1 VSRAISE
8 KWVETPRGIFP
19 LKFFFASAAPK
30 SDQQPAPFGLP
41 PLPSADGSVGN
52 GSHAPDEQT
61 RLALME
67 MIREILDGEDRKNPL
82 SDLEIVR
89 ILKDKHRITAARRTI
104 AKYREE
110 MGVPSSRLRK
120 QY

>member
-1 VSRAISE
+1 M
-8 KWVETPRGIFP
+8 ETPRGIFP

-30 SDQQPAPFGLP
+30 SEPAPATFGLP
-41 PLPSADGSVGN
+41 PSPN
-52 GSHAPDEQT
+52 GGDAGPQPDEQT

-67 MIREILDGEDRKNPL
+67 KIREILDTEDKKNPL

-89 ILKDKHRITAARRTI
+89 ILKDKYRITAARRTI

>member
-1 VSRAISE
+1 LLGFFISSAIVIEHSHI
-8 KWVETPRGIFP
+8 K
-19 LKFFFASAAPK
+19 SAGSLGNLS
-30 SDQQPAPFGLP
+30 SDA
-41 PLPSADGSVGN
+41 AEAND
-52 GSHAPDEQT
+52 A
-61 RLALME
+61 
-67 MIREILDGEDRKNPL
+67 EDKKNPL

-89 ILKDKHRITAARRTI
+89 ILKDKYRITAARRTI

>member
-1 VSRAISE
+1 M
-8 KWVETPRGIFP
+8 G
-19 LKFFFASAAPK
+19 
-30 SDQQPAPFGLP
+30 G
-41 PLPSADGSVGN
+41 ADGGP
-52 GSHAPDEQT
+52 APDEQT

-67 MIREILDGEDRKNPL
+67 KIREILETEDKKNPL

>member
-1 VSRAISE
+1 MIHSHLTEEQLVFYYYGE
-8 KWVETPRGIFP
+8 EGET
-19 LKFFFASAAPK
+19 
-30 SDQQPAPFGLP
+30 
-41 PLPSADGSVGN
+41 
-52 GSHAPDEQT
+52 
-61 RLALME
+61 
-67 MIREILDGEDRKNPL
+67 LDTEDKKNPL

-89 ILKDKHRITAARRTI
+89 ILKDKYRITAARRTI